1 MLKNGNTTSR
11 RRSLFGLGAAAAL
24 GHSTASLSWA
34 QTAAAAVKDSGVK
47 MEKDVLIG
55 KAGHTEL
62 HCDIYHPAAGSEK
75 RIAVVHFHGG
85 AFVAGSK
92 NGSGIFSLVSHR
104 RSSPHKSVFSGVHR
118 RPKSCLP
125 P

>member
-1 MLKNGNTTSR
+1 
-11 RRSLFGLGAAAAL
+11 
-24 GHSTASLSWA
+24 
-34 QTAAAAVKDSGVK
+34 VK

-75 RIAVVHFHGG
+75 RIALVHFHGG

-104 RSSPHKSVFSGVHR
+104 RSSPTNRCSAVFIGAQVLFAAVNQSISKS
-118 RPKSCLP
+118 
-125 P
+125 